1 MISTP
6 LLGVTYRPRKVSRLS
21 TPLLGLGA
29 STASS
34 DRTPDP
40 KFDSVLINAVD
51 ETMADLFGPVVVQS
65 LHEHLL
71 KFYQVRIEEI
81 PHRLDTLTSTLE
93 RTFGAS
99 SKTICKAIA
108 RKFYAKLGLAF
119 YDNPGRTLLESVE
132 QARIKWRGSEGQ
144 L

>member
-6 LLGVTYRPRKVSRLS
+6 LFGVPYRSRKVSRLS

-29 STASS
+29 LTVSS

-40 KFDSVLINAVD
+40 KFDSILINAVD

-71 KFYQVRIEEI
+71 KFYHVRTEEI
-81 PHRLDTLTSTLE
+81 PYRLDSLTFTLE

-99 SKTICKAIA
+99 SKIICKAIV

-119 YDNPGRTLLESVE
+119 YDNPARTLLESVE
-132 QARIKWRGSEGQ
+132 QARIKRRGSGGQ

>member
-1 MISTP
+1 M
-6 LLGVTYRPRKVSRLS
+6 
-21 TPLLGLGA
+21 
-29 STASS
+29 ASS

-40 KFDSVLINAVD
+40 KFDSLLINAID

-71 KFYQVRIEEI
+71 KFHEIRREQV
-81 PHRLDTLTSTLE
+81 PYRLDTLISALE
-93 RTFGAS
+93 RTFGTS
-99 SKTICKAIA
+99 SKIICKAIA

-132 QARIKWRGSEGQ
+132 QARIKWRGSGGQ
-144 L
+144 P

>member
-6 LLGVTYRPRKVSRLS
+6 LFGVTYRPRKVSRLS

-40 KFDSVLINAVD
+40 KFDSLLINAVD

-71 KFYQVRIEEI
+71 KFYEVRIEEI
-81 PHRLDTLTSTLE
+81 PYRLDTLISTLE

-108 RKFYAKLGLAF
+108 RKFYAKLGLSF
-119 YDNPGRTLLESVE
+119 YDNPGRTLLESVQ
-132 QARIKWRGSEGQ
+132 QARIKWRGSGGQ